1 MIPVFPVL
9 CICWMLHL
17 SKTRITLIAVGNRNM
32 GDDGIGPVLLE
43 EIKTQLSDNID
54 IHFWE
59 SKDALSVAAE
69 LLEIHNPIVIIDCA
83 DMGLNGGD
91 FKWFDRSQC
100 LLENHFELLSTHGF
114 GFAEALTL
122 VEQLGFKQDLYF
134 FAIQPVV
141 IDFAQPISSG
151 LYNKIPSLANELLKQ
166 LNQLCDLPG
175 LS

>member
-1 MIPVFPVL
+1 M
-9 CICWMLHL
+9 
-17 SKTRITLIAVGNRNM
+17 SKIRMTLIAIGNRNM

-43 EIKTQLSDNID
+43 EIKRQLADD
-54 IHFWE
+54 IEVHIWE

-91 FKWFDRSQC
+91 FKWFNRAQC

-114 GFAEALTL
+114 GFAEALAL
-122 VEQLGFKQDLYF
+122 VEQLGFKQELYF
-134 FAIQPVV
+134 FALQPVV
-141 IDFAQPISSG
+141 IGFAQPISSG
-151 LYNKIPSLANELLKQ
+151 LYNKIPSLTNELLKR

-175 LS
+175 LLQKEAQKEE

>member
-1 MIPVFPVL
+1 MTPVFPVL
-9 CICWMLHL
+9 CICWMSRL
-17 SKTRITLIAVGNRNM
+17 SKTRITLIAIGNRNM

-59 SKDALSVAAE
+59 NKDALSIAAE

-91 FKWFDRSQC
+91 FKWFNRSQC

-114 GFAEALTL
+114 GFAEALAL
-122 VEQLGFKQDLYF
+122 VEQLGFKQELYF

-151 LYNKIPSLANELLKQ
+151 LQNKIASLANELLKR
-166 LNQLCDLPG
+166 LNK